1 MAYLIG
7 VDIGTTNV
15 KAVAFNIK
23 GDILGEHSEDYPM
36 YHPQID
42 WSEQEPEE
50 IIIALEDCLQKVVR
64 RSRSQGELLG
74 ICFSAA
80 MHSLIALAEDG
91 QPLTRSI
98 IWADNRSA
106 EIANALRTTH
116 EGRRMYDSNGT
127 PIHAMTPA
135 CKLLW
140 LREHEPDI
148 FRAAA
153 RFVSIKEY
161 VIYRLTGKFLVD
173 YSIASATGLF
183 NIRDFCWDEWTL
195 SYLGLSTE
203 RLSKPVSPYHIERLT
218 EGNTLGLPVGT
229 PLVMGASDGCL
240 ANLGSGAIVTG
251 TMAVTVGTS
260 GAVRVCTPNPY
271 IDPEMR
277 TFCYILDEDTYVVG
291 GATNNGAVVLQW
303 IKEGFF
309 ADLDYPAMVEKASH
323 VAIGA
328 DGLLCLPYLLGERA
342 PLWNSG
348 VRGGFIGLDIHHSG
362 AHFVR
367 AVLEGILLNLFS
379 IGKVLTENQPI
390 HAIYA
395 NGGFAKNETWVQM
408 LADIFGLSVNLN
420 DTVETGSVGAAMVG
434 LRALG
439 YLGEKDDLSVLQS
452 FTPVMS
458 TFTPDLKNHEA
469 YAKIYKDFNQ
479 WAYVLNQQ
487 SKKMPYSSRL
497 MP

>member
-15 KAVAFNIK
+15 KAVAFNLK

-36 YHPQID
+36 YHPHVD

-50 IIIALEDCLQKVVR
+50 IIIALEDCIRKVVR
-64 RSRSQGELLG
+64 RLRSQGELLG
-74 ICFSAA
+74 LSFSAA
-80 MHSLIALAEDG
+80 MHSLIALNANGD
-91 QPLTRSI
+91 PLTRSI

-106 EIANALRTTH
+106 DLANTLRSS
-116 EGRRMYDSNGT
+116 EAGRRIYESNGT
-127 PIHAMTPA
+127 PIHAMAPV

-140 LREHEPDI
+140 LRKNEPEI
-148 FRAAA
+148 FRNAA

-161 VIYRLTGKFLVD
+161 VLFRLTGKYLVD
-173 YSIASATGLF
+173 FSIASATGLF
-183 NIRDFCWDEWTL
+183 NIRQFRWDEWTL
-195 SYLGLSTE
+195 NYLGLAPE
-203 RLSKPVSPYHIERLT
+203 RFSEPVPPYHT
-218 EGNTLGLPVGT
+218 EYLSEANTLDLPAGT
-229 PLVMGASDGCL
+229 PIILGASDGCL

-260 GAVRVCTPNPY
+260 GAVRICTPTPY
-271 IDPEMR
+271 TDPEMR
-277 TFCYILDEDTYVVG
+277 TFCYILDENTYVVG

-303 IKEGFF
+303 LKEGFF
-309 ADLDYPAMVEKASH
+309 PDLDYPAMVEKAAQ

-348 VRGGFIGLDIHHSG
+348 VRGGFIGLDIHHTG
-362 AHFVR
+362 AHFTR

-379 IGKVLTENQPI
+379 IGKVLTENVPI
-390 HAIYA
+390 HTIYA

-408 LADIFGLSVNLN
+408 LADIFGLTVHLN

-434 LRALG
+434 FRALG
-439 YLGEKDDLSVLQS
+439 LLDEKDELAVLQA
-452 FTPVMS
+452 FTPVMN
-458 TFTPDLKNHEA
+458 TFSPDLKNHEA
-469 YAKIYKDFNQ
+469 YSKLYENFIQ
-479 WAYVLNQQ
+479 WAYMLNQQ
-487 SKKMPYSSRL
+487 SKENPYSSRL
-497 MP
+497 IS